1 MHIMRERLLGGAVRP
16 EDAERREIGSKR
28 GLEGRENRLCG
39 LKCWSECFRTI
50 VGGDLEGID
59 GVFFNGL
66 LSVVGGLISASTVPG
81 TAAYSLS
88 QPPTAS
94 QPTSRNP
101 QPQPSHE
108 AHPSEQVTTPAR
120 AHSVPP
126 VAAPAGLGSTTP
138 SPGHSS
144 MHGLPVTG
152 STVASTRPPAPQIQV
167 PIPGVRLADPGVV
180 STPPAPQQPPSI

>member
-66 LSVVGGLISASTVPG
+66 LGFLPMDLNLIFEGFDRDEMYIEGDT
-81 TAAYSLS
+81 
-88 QPPTAS
+88 
-94 QPTSRNP
+94 N
-101 QPQPSHE
+101 
-108 AHPSEQVTTPAR
+108 
-120 AHSVPP
+120 
-126 VAAPAGLGSTTP
+126 
-138 SPGHSS
+138 
-144 MHGLPVTG
+144 
-152 STVASTRPPAPQIQV
+152 
-167 PIPGVRLADPGVV
+167 
-180 STPPAPQQPPSI
+180 

>member
-66 LSVVGGLISASTVPG
+66 LEG
-81 TAAYSLS
+81 
-88 QPPTAS
+88 
-94 QPTSRNP
+94 
-101 QPQPSHE
+101 
-108 AHPSEQVTTPAR
+108 
-120 AHSVPP
+120 
-126 VAAPAGLGSTTP
+126 
-138 SPGHSS
+138 
-144 MHGLPVTG
+144 
-152 STVASTRPPAPQIQV
+152 
-167 PIPGVRLADPGVV
+167 RL
-180 STPPAPQQPPSI
+180 